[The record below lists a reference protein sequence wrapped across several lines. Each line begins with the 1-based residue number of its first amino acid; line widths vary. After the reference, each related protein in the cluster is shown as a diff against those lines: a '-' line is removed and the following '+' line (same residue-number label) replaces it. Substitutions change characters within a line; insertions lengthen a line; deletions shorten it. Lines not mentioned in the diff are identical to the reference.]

1 MMKPKFHLKMVLL
14 KLSAALPESW
24 VRGAMRCAVAT
35 LLAGAALLSLRGD
48 EIAPQSS
55 NTNHPFRLAFTTSM
69 FTEVNVNDARAAMKV
84 WIMTVAKERSIPV
97 DPELRIYQN
106 AEELL
111 QDCRTNEVDGF
122 GLVTPEFARLSQ
134 TMEFDRLAVGM
145 RGGSL
150 IEEYVLLV
158 RQDSGVDKLEQLQ
171 GRKLNVF
178 ESPRMDLGSIWL
190 DSLVLQARHQHVADF
205 FGQVKSFNKAS
216 RVALPVFF
224 HQADACLLTRSSF
237 LLMGELNPQLG
248 QQMRILAVS
257 PAMVPSCFAFRKD
270 FVSPYRSQL
279 LAEMSR
285 MNETPAGQQIL
296 TLTQTDQIQE
306 QPVSCLDD
314 ALKMLAEHQL
324 FCAAAIPTNAPGTN
338 ASMKPI
344 TRGGG

>member
-1 MMKPKFHLKMVLL
+1 VISEIMD
-14 KLSAALPESW
+14 LSAPSSRL
-24 VRGAMRCAVAT
+24 GARRCAGLVFWLGVVCAQRVLCADGTPVVAGT
-35 LLAGAALLSLRGD
+35 D
-48 EIAPQSS
+48 
-55 NTNHPFRLAFTTSM
+55 HPFRLAFTTSM

-84 WIMTVAKERSIPV
+84 WIMTVAKEHNIPV
-97 DPELRIYQN
+97 DPELRIYRSV
-106 AEELL
+106 EELL

-122 GLVTPEFARLSQ
+122 GLVTPEYARLSQ
-134 TMEFDRLAVGM
+134 TMTFDRLAVGFHN
-145 RGGSL
+145 GSM

-158 RQDSGVDKLEQLQ
+158 RQDSGVDKLEQLE

-190 DSLVLQARHQHVADF
+190 DSLVLQARHLHVAVF

-216 RVALPVFF
+216 KVALPVFF

-237 LLMGELNPQLG
+237 LLMGELNPQLN

-257 PAMVPSCFAFRKD
+257 PAMVPSCFVFRKD
-270 FVSPYRSQL
+270 FVSPNRPQL

-306 QPVSCLDD
+306 QPVSCLDS
-314 ALKMLAEHQL
+314 ALALLARHEQL
-324 FCAAAIPTNAPGTN
+324 CTGENISTSAKTTNAVPATPPGAT
-338 ASMKPI
+338 P
-344 TRGGG
+344 